1 MAAGVATRRA
11 YGRQPALPP
20 TEKGSEPDLR
30 ILSVQQPTNF
40 VNHISDH
47 DLERYYLGR
56 VKDEVELASLEEHL
70 LACPA
75 CAERAE
81 STQDYV
87 DALRAGLTMIQE
99 D

>member
-1 MAAGVATRRA
+1 
-11 YGRQPALPP
+11 
-20 TEKGSEPDLR
+20 
-30 ILSVQQPTNF
+30 VQQAMNF

-47 DLERYYLGR
+47 DLERYFLGM

-75 CAERAE
+75 CAKRAE

-87 DALRAGLTMIQE
+87 DALRAGLATIQE